1 MSVESQQR
9 VEQASAPASDV
20 MISCRDVA
28 KEFRT
33 GAGTFV
39 ALDGVDLD
47 IAADEF
53 ITVLGPSGCGKSTL
67 LNMIA
72 GFDHPTGG
80 SLLVDG
86 SPVRGPSP
94 DKGVVFQD
102 FALFPWLSVRRN
114 IAYGLREQGA
124 GKAERNRI
132 VDEMLELVGL
142 RQVADHYPHQLSGGM
157 KQRVSLARVLAI
169 DPKILLMDEP
179 FGALDEQRRVQ
190 LQDELLRVW
199 EQRRKTAVFVTHSIE
214 EAIVLGDR
222 IVVMAAHPGRVKA
235 VIDVTLDRPRDRTS
249 DAFNALRKRV
259 TDELWA

>member
-1 MSVESQQR
+1 
-9 VEQASAPASDV
+9 
-20 MISCRDVA
+20 MISCRA
-28 KEFRT
+28 LTKTFPSRSGE
-33 GAGTFV
+33 FV

-53 ITVLGPSGCGKSTL
+53 VTVLGPSGCGKSTL
-67 LNMIA
+67 LNLIA
-72 GFDHPTGG
+72 GFDRPTSG

-86 SPVRGPSP
+86 VPVNGPSP

-114 IAYGLREQGA
+114 IAYGLHEKGMPK
-124 GKAERNRI
+124 GDTTRI
-132 VDEMLELVGL
+132 VDEMLDLVGL

-169 DPKILLMDEP
+169 EPTILLMDEP

-190 LQDELLRVW
+190 LQDELLRIW
-199 EQRRKTAVFVTHSIE
+199 EQRRQTAVFITHSIE

-222 IVVMAAHPGRVKA
+222 VVVMAAEPGRIKTV
-235 VIDVTLDRPRDRTS
+235 VDIPLTRPRNRTS
-249 DAFNALRKRV
+249 DAFNALRRRL
-259 TDELWA
+259 TETLWL